1 MLFITDKENKVV
13 FGWSAK
19 CGCTHVKNMFWYL
32 KENIENHKLHIQ
44 CEYEKLPDDVENYTV
59 IVFIRNPYERL
70 VSGFLNTGIWLYN
83 WKEPTTTFTK
93 FVNELIT
100 HNWDQID
107 RHHFTPQ
114 TSEFY
119 HHELLSKSK
128 KLILYDIKN
137 IDYENIEKIY
147 NKKIPQSVRDFKGD
161 HYQKTTT
168 LMEKPVY
175 DLELN
180 EYKEYKVPTRFFYNQ
195 DIQSRVY
202 HFYNYDF
209 RYFKEHGFD
218 YSLN

>member
-1 MLFITDKENKVV
+1 MLFITDTENKVV

-19 CGCTHVKNMFWYL
+19 CGCTHVKNLFWYL
-32 KENIENHKLHIQ
+32 KENNTNHKLHIQ

-70 VSGFLNTGIWLYN
+70 VSGFLNTGIWIYN
-83 WKEPTTTFTK
+83 WKETTTTFKK
-93 FVNELIT
+93 FVNELMT
-100 HNWDQID
+100 HKWEQID

-119 HHELLSKSK
+119 HYELLSKSK

-147 NKKIPQSVRDFKGD
+147 NKKIPKSVRDFKGD
-161 HYQKTTT
+161 HYHKATT

-175 DLELN
+175 DLELK
-180 EYKEYKVPTRFFYNQ
+180 EYKDYKVPTRFFYRQ
-195 DIQSRVY
+195 DIQYKVY
-202 HFYNYDF
+202 DFYNYDF
-209 RYFKEHGFD
+209 RYFKEHGFEYD
-218 YSLN
+218 LN